1 MTDIDPKRRADAARR
16 AGFTALLLGLACF
29 TSFVGMAREHAF
41 STGGIIFVSIT
52 GILALFLA
60 FTWWDVRRG

>member
-16 AGFTALLLGLACF
+16 AGFTALLLGLACV
-29 TSFVGMAREHAF
+29 TSLMGSAREHAF
-41 STGGIIFVSIT
+41 STGGIIFMIVT
-52 GILALFLA
+52 GVLALFLA